1 MDVAAVC
8 AELESALAGRR
19 LLDHAFY
26 QRWSAGT
33 LGADELAAYA
43 GQYRHYEA
51 ALPELLSSIGPLVAE
66 TLADE
71 VGRDGARSHLSLFDD
86 FASAVGADETAAT
99 AATAELLSVSS
110 AAGLAGLAA
119 YEIQAASIAATKA
132 DGLRRWYGVNDDG
145 ARFWDVH
152 AELDRDHADW
162 IVEALAGSD
171 VEPDEVFAA
180 ARRSADAWWAFLDER
195 EASRPLELVDC

>member
-1 MDVAAVC
+1 MDVAAVR
-8 AELESALAGRR
+8 AELEAALAGRR

-33 LGADELAAYA
+33 LGIDELAAYA

-86 FASAVGADETAAT
+86 FASAVGSEVTAAT
-99 AATAELLSVSS
+99 PATTELVSVSS
-110 AAGLAGLAA
+110 AAGLAGIAA
-119 YEIQAASIAATKA
+119 YEIQAPSIATTKA
-132 DGLRRWYGVNDDG
+132 DGLRKWYGVDDDG
-145 ARFWDVH
+145 VKFWDVH
-152 AELDRDHADW
+152 AQLDRDHADW
-162 IVEALAGSD
+162 IVDALAATD
-171 VEPDEVFAA
+171 VEPGEVFGA
-180 ARRSADAWWAFLDER
+180 ARRSADAWWGFLDER
-195 EASRPLELVDC
+195 EANRPLELVDC